1 MADPIRLS
9 GMSSGL
15 DTEAIVEAMLTT
27 YQTKIDNQN
36 KKLTKLQWQ
45 QEAYQDII
53 SKMTSFQNKY
63 FDVLNKDTY
72 LAGASTFNKLKT
84 DITSA
89 GGSTS
94 GIKVSTTSNSAE
106 GTYKVSVSQLA
117 TSSAVKGNSIARE
130 DYGLDLGK
138 AFDSVG
144 YTDTVNDDGTTTRSY
159 DFSLK
164 MQVGGVTKTINFAAE
179 ALVGADGSVDSDAL
193 KSSLVDN
200 LNEKLQAGFGYSG
213 RTGAAATGVID
224 ADNGQEWFVQAQL
237 DADGNIKFVEG
248 GNASITVTENV
259 GSFGMS
265 EAAESAALSLTSV
278 ATGENAVSISVG
290 GVTKN
295 VKYNG
300 VSSTYYDTKDKEGNE
315 AILEEYNQ
323 LKEAAYRKANNL
335 ADDAEI
341 NETALKNYKFTSA
354 DAAKA
359 KNSAALTEAINDA
372 FAAEGYTFSL
382 DGSKLTASDG
392 NGAVA
397 FDIQSTA
404 GGTLGI
410 TKSSSTNT
418 ITAKTKLEDIGI
430 EANGADGGYT
440 MTING
445 VEISVGADATIN
457 SLITAVNSSEAGVKM
472 SYSSLTNSFS
482 VEAKE
487 QGGAGN
493 VMIEGN
499 DFTKTIG
506 LTDDSGDMVNF
517 TLGTNAVINVNGK
530 EVYLNENSYTV
541 DGTTISFD
549 ESIEVGETYTIE
561 LSKSSDGVKDAIKSF
576 VEDYNQLIDDV
587 YEYIGSKPKTD
598 SKGNYYEPLTDA
610 EREEMS
616 DDEIE
621 DWEEMAKVGAL
632 YNDSTVSNIMSKL
645 RTMMYSSVTLED
657 GSKIGLYNIGI
668 KASSDFADHGKLE
681 FDEERFDKMYSENAD
696 AVTALFTDP
705 EQGIMKKLD
714 GVLDSAVKASGAN
727 KGSLVRK
734 AGVENTTSAI
744 DSTIF
749 KEMERIQDRIATLQ
763 DRYDAREEYWWS
775 VFTNME
781 SMISELNSQSTAFS
795 NFSM

>member
-117 TSSAVKGNSIARE
+117 TSSTVKGNSIARE

-265 EAAESAALSLTSV
+265 EAAESASLSLTSV

-499 DFTKTIG
+499 DFTKAIG

-705 EQGIMKKLD
+705 EQGIMTKLD
-714 GVLDSAVKASGAN
+714 SVLDSAVKASGAN

-781 SMISELNSQSTAFS
+781 SMISDLNSQSTAFS